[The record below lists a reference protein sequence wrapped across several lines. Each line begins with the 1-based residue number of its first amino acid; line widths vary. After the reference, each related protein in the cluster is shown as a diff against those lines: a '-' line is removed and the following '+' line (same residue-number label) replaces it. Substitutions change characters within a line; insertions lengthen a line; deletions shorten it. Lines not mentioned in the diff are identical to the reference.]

1 MRIKNIYYF
10 NAYCVLRKNISI
22 VAQKSRGYIAP
33 NLSVVSHTF
42 VFFLNTKMSP
52 RTFLLKLIKLQANI
66 LRMLLNLTRI
76 SISWCATGRIVN
88 LHDRR
93 MGTSSRYIRPGWRCA
108 SMYRTSYTSPEYI
121 ATSSEAEELARR
133 TQPWI
138 PIVEGDSDSEYSSD
152 LERKFDLEGDF
163 DAEDY
168 SDAIPGDNIALESS
182 NGGDSITLSP
192 DSITL
197 SDNCITLKVDNYVEN
212 STDAKR
218 RIDAKEKRTRGTES
232 GINIEGSI
240 NPEECRSIK
249 SGITAEDL
257 LLQQGEESKRE
268 NPLRNGDK
276 RGSFKET
283 LITGKDNVDGESR
296 EKTDGNLN
304 KYLSKIVTA
313 ISNAYNR
320 TSSWQK
326 EPINSQII
334 SSAPDIAK
342 KDINLQPT
350 SDNSLSLSLWR
361 KEATLLQVK
370 PSPTVTTRQDLKK
383 DTSEINQSSTWPS
396 RTEEEALLL
405 EVKPSSR
412 FTTKELR
419 QDISEITCS
428 SVCSFTTNET
438 KQWKQTSPFVM
449 SSDRKVVEWE
459 ASKRDKG
466 QCKNLSMPLESTTSQ
481 EVLSRATKGGNP
493 TKLEDLKG
501 GASQKDCYPLV
512 SDSLPAWG
520 SSSWA
525 QGDLVNTSSW
535 PAVSK
540 SNSSTWLNTWRTSSC
555 PKDKVSVRF
564 RRDIAS
570 YLLLIRAKLVAAAV
584 SVCFIGVSWS
594 GCTMTHVFVYF
605 PFRLVFGTLYP
616 AYASYKAV
624 RTKNVKEYVS
634 HFLFLIFFYVIPCWT
649 S

>member
-138 PIVEGDSDSEYSSD
+138 PIAEGDSDSEYSSD

-182 NGGDSITLSP
+182 NGGDSITLRPDSITLSP

-428 SVCSFTTNET
+428 SVCSFTTNE
-438 KQWKQTSPFVM
+438 Q
-449 SSDRKVVEWE
+449 SSG
-459 ASKRDKG
+459 SKLR
-466 QCKNLSMPLESTTSQ
+466 PLLCQVT
-481 EVLSRATKGGNP
+481 VK
-493 TKLEDLKG
+493 
-501 GASQKDCYPLV
+501 
-512 SDSLPAWG
+512 
-520 SSSWA
+520 SSSGKL
-525 QGDLVNTSSW
+525 QKGTRD
-535 PAVSK
+535 
-540 SNSSTWLNTWRTSSC
+540 
-555 PKDKVSVRF
+555 SVKICRCHWNQQPHKKF
-564 RRDIAS
+564 
-570 YLLLIRAKLVAAAV
+570 YHELQ
-584 SVCFIGVSWS
+584 
-594 GCTMTHVFVYF
+594 
-605 PFRLVFGTLYP
+605 
-616 AYASYKAV
+616 
-624 RTKNVKEYVS
+624 KEETQRS
-634 HFLFLIFFYVIPCWT
+634 
-649 S
+649 